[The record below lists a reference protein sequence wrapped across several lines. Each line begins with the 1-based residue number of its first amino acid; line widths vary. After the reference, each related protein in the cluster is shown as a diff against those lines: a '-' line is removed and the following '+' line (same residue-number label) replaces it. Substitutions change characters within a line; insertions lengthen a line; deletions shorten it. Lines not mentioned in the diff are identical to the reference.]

1 MVVGIGKGH
10 TITTSCNYLRHIHI
24 HIHYNARKKLR
35 NYETLKKKINMISK
49 RFADI
54 SQIHFFF
61 FFVFSPWMIWW
72 DNWKGNRVS
81 LFVLLIL
88 LESITTFL
96 LDIYHGYRS

>member
-10 TITTSCNYLRHIHI
+10 TITTSCNYLRHIHV

-61 FFVFSPWMIWW
+61 FLYFRY
-72 DNWKGNRVS
+72 G
-81 LFVLLIL
+81 
-88 LESITTFL
+88 
-96 LDIYHGYRS
+96 